1 VVAKRL
7 DQHYRAGGR
16 TWRKIRTRL
25 TAEAVVGGVLGSIA
39 RPEALIVG
47 RYDARG
53 RLRVAGRTTALPR
66 PARAELGRLLTMPAS
81 GTHPW
86 PVTIPSSRFGQR
98 PSEPINYVQ
107 VAPTAVVELDVDTSF
122 EQDRGR
128 HATRYVRLPA
138 DLHHGDVPGPRL
150 TGLGGTGRWR
160 HDMLPPDRQLVAGPA
175 RTARPPS
182 TSGYRCLCWSTP
194 KDLDLTPIWRPPAR
208 QQVAVLALAAGL
220 LVAVLNVPVGVPNA
234 VARVLTAQLMRD
246 ANKLHF

>member
-7 DQHYRAGGR
+7 DQPYRAGGR
-16 TWRKIRTRL
+16 TWRKIRTRR

-98 PSEPINYVQ
+98 PSEPIDYVQ

-128 HATRYVRLPA
+128 HATRYVRLRA
-138 DLHHGDVPGPRL
+138 DLHHGDVPVL
-150 TGLGGTGRWR
+150 
-160 HDMLPPDRQLVAGPA
+160 DSPA
-175 RTARPPS
+175 
-182 TSGYRCLCWSTP
+182 
-194 KDLDLTPIWRPPAR
+194 
-208 QQVAVLALAAGL
+208 
-220 LVAVLNVPVGVPNA
+220 
-234 VARVLTAQLMRD
+234 
-246 ANKLHF
+246 